1 MRLQFGPELSWYNA
15 RGGEL
20 AAPLSCPSPSSEAGL
35 LPHSMQEEGTVL
47 THVQKG
53 KGPPTREEQK
63 EEGEKMQARLA
74 NNLHACFH
82 HA

>member
-1 MRLQFGPELSWYNA
+1 MQHP
-15 RGGEL
+15 L
-20 AAPLSCPSPSSEAGL
+20 A
-35 LPHSMQEEGTVL
+35 VL
-47 THVQKG
+47 V
-53 KGPPTREEQK
+53 PPTREEQK